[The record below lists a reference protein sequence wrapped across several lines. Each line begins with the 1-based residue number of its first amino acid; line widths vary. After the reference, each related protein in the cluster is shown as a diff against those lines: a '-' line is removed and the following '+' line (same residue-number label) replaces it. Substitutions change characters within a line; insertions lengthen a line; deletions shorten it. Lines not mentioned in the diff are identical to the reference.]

1 MLSKLRLFILLVFI
15 CNSAYA
21 LQLKEAMDGSEIHAN
36 ISAADLNR
44 IRLKNDRII
53 SAKVNLGDVNID
65 YEKTTGD
72 IYVRLAKPR
81 YKTTVNLFLIS
92 ERGFTY
98 KLLLTSKFIP
108 SAQIILHNT
117 EIVAPITKAK
127 KSDGFKQQ
135 IVRLYKA
142 MSTDQ
147 NLDGYKIEYQNK
159 KKFLHKSLR
168 AKLVT
173 TYSSAEFTGYVYEVK
188 NRKKAELFLKEQQFF
203 TPGVLA
209 IKLDSFLLEKGEGT
223 KIFIIKG

>member
-1 MLSKLRLFILLVFI
+1 MLNRLKLIIFCLLLSK
-15 CNSAYA
+15 SAYA
-21 LQLKEAMDGSEIHAN
+21 LQLKEALDGSEIHAN

-72 IYVRLAKPR
+72 IYLRLAKPR

-127 KSDGFKQQ
+127 KTDSFKQQ
-135 IVRLYKA
+135 IIRLYKA
-142 MSTDQ
+142 MSADQ
-147 NLDGYKIEYQNK
+147 NLEGYKIEYQNK
-159 KKFLHKSLR
+159 KKFLHKALKAR
-168 AKLVT
+168 LVT
-173 TYSSAEFTGYVYEVK
+173 TYSSGEFTGYVYEVK
-188 NRKKAELFLKEQQFF
+188 NLKKAELFLKEQQFF

-209 IKLDSFLLEKGEGT
+209 IKLDNFMLEKGEST